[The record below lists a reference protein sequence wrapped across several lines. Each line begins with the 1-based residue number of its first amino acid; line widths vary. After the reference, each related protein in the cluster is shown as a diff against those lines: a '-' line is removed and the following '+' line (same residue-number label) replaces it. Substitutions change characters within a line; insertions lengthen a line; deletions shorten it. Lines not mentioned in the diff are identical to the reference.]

1 LDVSFRKVH
10 PEKELARSETD
21 VEEKYVD
28 TRLLRQV
35 LWAMMPEELAPE
47 HGRSMEARMRAYKNA
62 AYCLR
67 DFIEIADTRGTDQ
80 GNAARYRY
88 FRRHGRFG
96 LARIRAVEGA
106 PALER

>member
-1 LDVSFRKVH
+1 MSFRKVH